1 MIEKILQD
9 LGFAEKEIRV
19 YLAVLD
25 QGKATPA
32 GIARITGINRS
43 TVYSVSKELLE
54 KGVIRED
61 IGASKSY
68 LVALPPEEL
77 RNLIQKEERS
87 LSHKKELIK
96 QAVAELQ
103 TLTKNTKYSIPKI
116 TFVYEEDLEN
126 FLYTQTPE
134 WNRSIKEADN
144 TWWGFQDPSFVKHYQ
159 KWIDWYWQKA
169 VPDGVSLKLLSSQAA
184 VEKEMATRGYDR
196 RMLKFWESGKDVT
209 ATMWINGDY
218 LVIIMTSQK
227 PCYLVQ
233 IHDAMLTHNLREVF
247 KSIWENEK

>member
-1 MIEKILQD
+1 
-9 LGFAEKEIRV
+9 
-19 YLAVLD
+19 
-25 QGKATPA
+25 
-32 GIARITGINRS
+32 
-43 TVYSVSKELLE
+43 VSKELLE

-77 RNLIQKEERS
+77 RNLIQREERE
-87 LSHKKELIK
+87 LNNKKELIK
-96 QAVAELQ
+96 QAVTELQ
-103 TLTKNTKYSIPKI
+103 SLTKNTKYSIPKI

-196 RMLKFWESGKDVT
+196 RMLRFWESGKDVT
-209 ATMWINGDY
+209 ATMWINGEY

-233 IHDAMLTHNLREVF
+233 IHDVMLTHNLREVF